1 MLGGCWADRRR
12 SYGKI
17 DGLFIL
23 TLCCYL
29 GGLEAA
35 GTRREE
41 VIDVNLEAATDHR
54 TRDYPKIFLRN
65 LKKTANNEISYLE
78 RQRERE
84 NFAMNL
90 NEIN

>member
-1 MLGGCWADRRR
+1 MGGQKKELWQNIWFVYIDAVMLLGGGSRGCRD
-12 SYGKI
+12 S
-17 DGLFIL
+17 
-23 TLCCYL
+23 
-29 GGLEAA
+29 
-35 GTRREE
+35 TRKE

-65 LKKTANNEISYLE
+65 LKKKLQTTRYHISRE
-78 RQRERE
+78 RERE

>member
-1 MLGGCWADRRR
+1 MGGQKKELWQNRWFV
-12 SYGKI
+12 YI
-17 DGLFIL
+17 DAVVLF
-23 TLCCYL
+23 
-29 GGLEAA
+29 GGSR
-35 GTRREE
+35 GCRDSTRKE

-78 RQRERE
+78 RDRERE